1 MHLPRLNAA
10 ALSLAACAALALSAP
25 PAAAQ
30 GTVQSGT
37 TYLQFTGTPLAAGTG
52 NANLFFGSNSAFAT
66 DMLYRYGWSY
76 NQGVG
81 TTNRPFSALDTP
93 AASYSGNVATFTWT
107 NAGAGTAGF
116 ARWDAV
122 MTITLTELAAGT
134 PSVSGQARV
143 DTALSFR
150 ASSGNA
156 APINFNLFHELDL
169 DITGSSGPGGDTF
182 RVLDAN
188 AVSGRAFDASG
199 NYAEFLG
206 TGAQRYLFATG
217 AALRSGL
224 NGGSSNLGTLAGTVQ
239 PDWASSDGAV
249 GFQWGRTLAPGEAFS
264 VSSSFTINSPVPEPG
279 TWALMAGGLLALC
292 GLVRPASK
300 RRKAG

>member
-1 MHLPRLNAA
+1 MRLHLLNTFA
-10 ALSLAACAALALSAP
+10 LAATLALGTT

-30 GTVQSGT
+30 GTVQSGS

-52 NANLFFGSNSAFAT
+52 NANLFFGSNGAFAT

-93 AASYSGNVATFTWT
+93 AASYAGNVATFTWA

-134 PSVSGQARV
+134 TSLPGQARV

-150 ASSGNA
+150 ASNSNA

-169 DITGSSGPGGDTF
+169 DITGASGPGGDTF

-188 AVSGRAFDASG
+188 AVSGRAFDGSG
-199 NYAEFLG
+199 NYAEFQG

-217 AALRSGL
+217 ASLRGGL

-249 GFQWGRTLAPGEAFS
+249 GFQWTRTLAPGEAFS
-264 VSSSFTINSPVPEPG
+264 VNSSFTINSPVPEPG
-279 TWALMAGGLLALC
+279 TWALMLAGLAGVATL
-292 GLVRPASK
+292 A
-300 RRKAG
+300 RRRRG